1 MGNKVRDGSDPSI
14 FFKKLKKGEEE
25 KKESKKKKKGL
36 VFWVARERSIN
47 MSSRAGSKLPRF
59 FMLTAGS
66 AIPMTHVC

>member
-1 MGNKVRDGSDPSI
+1 MVLIHP
-14 FFKKLKKGEEE
+14 FFKEIEKRRRRKKR
-25 KKESKKKKKGL
+25 KQKKKKGL